1 VSIPQILFYGLALGI
16 LACTAVVAFS
26 GSIVRSAFALL
37 GATLGI
43 AGIYGFLGADYLAVV
58 QVMIY
63 VGGIMVLF
71 LFAVMFTSQIA
82 EVKAT
87 NRAMRRLPAALL
99 CLAWL
104 GLALFV
110 IWTYPFVQRVQADR
124 PATPPLGEALLGHYL
139 LPLEVTGVLVVVTLV
154 GAVAIGRVGKRGG
167 R

>member
-1 VSIPQILFYGLALGI
+1 MTIAQIIFYALALGI
-16 LACTAVVAFS
+16 LACAAVVAFS

-43 AGIYGFLGADYLAVV
+43 AGVFGFLGADYLAVV

-82 EVKAT
+82 DVKAS

-104 GLALFV
+104 AAALFV
-110 IWTYPFVQRVQADR
+110 IWTYPFAERIQPDR
-124 PATPPLGEALLGHYL
+124 PATPPLGEALLGPYL
-139 LPLEVTGVLVVVTLV
+139 LPLEVTGLLVVVTLV
-154 GAVAIGRVGKRGG
+154 GAVVIGRVGKGG